1 MVTLRTSI
9 PAGTS
14 APGDRTEDATIVA
27 PWRRA
32 LSRTALLA
40 AASYVGLVT
49 MVFVGI
55 LPGGSGSLPAEYL
68 ELAAA
73 GRSPLLYRAAIGFD
87 VASWLMFGGFLV
99 MAAGTF
105 IRREP
110 VRSTI
115 VAALGLGMSIG
126 LLGACLRLAGTA
138 ELGGRLLDA
147 AARERAPILV
157 SFIDQQRLVNVS
169 FAAGGLLMGTA
180 FVVVAGHFR
189 RTAGLPRAVPVLF
202 VLGGSLG
209 LAKNVLQL
217 ATGMDVGPLAL
228 LGGLALVAGLL
239 MLSRRLSRTVPGE

>member
-1 MVTLRTSI
+1 MVTFRTRI
-9 PAGTS
+9 PAETS
-14 APGDRTEDATIVA
+14 APGERAEDAAIVA

-32 LSRTALLA
+32 LSRTAILA

-49 MVFVGI
+49 MVIVGI

-73 GRSPLLYRAAIGFD
+73 RRSPLAYRTAIGFD
-87 VASWLMFGGFLV
+87 VASWLTFGGFLV
-99 MAAGTF
+99 MAAGTYV
-105 IRREP
+105 RREP

-115 VAALGLGMSIG
+115 VAALGVGMSIG

-138 ELGGRLLDA
+138 ELGDRLLDA
-147 AARERAPILV
+147 AARDRTAILV

-180 FVVVAGHFR
+180 FVVVAGLFR

-209 LAKNVLQL
+209 LAKSVLQL
-217 ATGMDVGPLAL
+217 ATGTDVGPVAL
-228 LGGLALVAGLL
+228 LGVLRSPWGSSCSPEG
-239 MLSRRLSRTVPGE
+239 